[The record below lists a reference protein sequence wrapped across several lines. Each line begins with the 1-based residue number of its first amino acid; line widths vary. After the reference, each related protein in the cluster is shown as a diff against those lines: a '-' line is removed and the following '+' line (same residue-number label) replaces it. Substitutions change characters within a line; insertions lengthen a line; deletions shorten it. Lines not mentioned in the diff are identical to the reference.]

1 MDRKQEYRDR
11 GVSLL
16 DRSKGGW
23 ARLRT
28 SALPLRVRQILHPLA
43 VPLLALAFIAC
54 AAQESR
60 APRAYDQRQAEEM
73 FSTGYHD
80 ISDIF
85 IEERKISTLAMAGL
99 EGLSDIDPALEIKR
113 VGSLVAVEIDGVPV
127 GRYIA
132 PEANDADGWADIT
145 VAALSGGRSFS
156 VALGEADAERIYDAV
171 FGGMVSEL
179 DAYSR
184 YSGLEEAQENR
195 ASRDGFGGI
204 GVRIDVVDEGVKV
217 ISVMDDTPADVAGL
231 LGDDLIV
238 RIENESAAG
247 LSQRRAVRRLRGPIG
262 TKVRL
267 TVNRPGRPET
277 LEIKV
282 TRAHI
287 VPQTVE
293 FRAEGK
299 IAYFRVSS
307 FNQSTAQN
315 LEQMI
320 RQAREQMGPELD
332 GMIIDLR
339 DNPGGLLDQAVDVAD
354 LFVASG
360 RIVSTHGR
368 HPDSHQYFDAHA
380 DIPAG
385 EVPVAILINHGSASA
400 SEIVAAA
407 LQDVGRAV
415 VIGSNSYG
423 KGTVQTVLRLPNEGE
438 LTLTWAQFH
447 APSGYGLQGRGV
459 LPDICTSQERVTSA
473 DDVFG
478 LLRSGEMPIAYAT
491 RVRNVDSEDL
501 VGLEHLRAA
510 CPGREG
516 DNEIDMKVA
525 RRLLTTPELYAR
537 ALGGSPNG
545 PGRSNEARRGAL
557 SAKVGCGG
565 AGDAFC

>member
-1 MDRKQEYRDR
+1 M
-11 GVSLL
+11 GVSSSNVPKG
-16 DRSKGGW
+16 DRIG
-23 ARLRT
+23 LRT
-28 SALPLRVRQILHPLA
+28 SPLPSSGRRILHRLA
-43 VPLLALAFIAC
+43 VPLLAFAIIAC
-54 AAQESR
+54 AAEESR

-85 IEERKISTLAMAGL
+85 IEEREISALAMAGL
-99 EGLSDIDPALEIKR
+99 DGLSDIDPTVEIKR
-113 VGSLVAVEIDGVPV
+113 VGSLVAVEVDGVSA
-127 GRYIA
+127 GRHIA
-132 PEANDADGWADIT
+132 PAANDADGWAEIT
-145 VAALSGGRSFS
+145 VAALGESRSFS

-179 DAYSR
+179 DSYSR
-184 YSGLEEAQENR
+184 YSGLEEARENR

-204 GVRIDVVDEGVKV
+204 GVRIDVIDEGIKV
-217 ISVMDDTPADVAGL
+217 VSVMERTPAALAGL
-231 LGDDLIV
+231 MDDDLIV
-238 RIENESAAG
+238 RIGDEPAAG
-247 LSQRRAVRRLRGPIG
+247 LTQRRAVRRLRGRIG
-262 TKVRL
+262 TMVRL
-267 TVNRPGRPET
+267 TVDRTNQAEA
-277 LEIKV
+277 LEIIV

-320 RQAREQMGPELD
+320 RQARGQMVPEL
-332 GMIIDLR
+332 GGIIVDLR
-339 DNPGGLLDQAVDVAD
+339 DNPGGLLDQAVEVAD
-354 LFVASG
+354 LFVANG

-368 HPDSHQYFDAHA
+368 HPDSHQYFDAQA
-380 DIPAG
+380 DFTAG
-385 EVPVAILINHGSASA
+385 QVPVAVLINRGSASA

-473 DDVFG
+473 NDVFG
-478 LLRSGEMPIAYAT
+478 MLRSGQMPIAYAT
-491 RVRNVDSEDL
+491 RTRNVDPKDL
-501 VGLEHLRAA
+501 TALEHLRAA

-516 DNEIDMKVA
+516 DNEIDLKVA

-537 ALGGSPNG
+537 ALGGPPRGSG
-545 PGRSNEARRGAL
+545 SSNEARRGAL
-557 SAKVGCGG
+557 SAKVGCGE
-565 AGDAFC
+565 AGREFC

>member
-1 MDRKQEYRDR
+1 M
-11 GVSLL
+11 GVSPNDLPEGGRPGP
-16 DRSKGGW
+16 RSPAVAPRGRRVLH
-23 ARLRT
+23 RL
-28 SALPLRVRQILHPLA
+28 AA
-43 VPLLALAFIAC
+43 PLLAFAVIAC

-85 IEERKISTLAMAGL
+85 IEEREISALAMAGL
-99 EGLSDIDPALEIKR
+99 DGLSDIDPAVEIKR
-113 VGSLVAVEIDGVPV
+113 VGSLVAVEVDGVSA
-127 GRYIA
+127 GRHIA

-145 VAALSGGRSFS
+145 VAALSESRSFS

-179 DAYSR
+179 DSYSR
-184 YSGLEEAQENR
+184 YSGLEEARENR

-204 GVRIDVVDEGVKV
+204 GVRINVVDEGIMVL
-217 ISVMDDTPADVAGL
+217 SVMDGTPADLAGL

-238 RIENESAAG
+238 RIEDEPAAG

-262 TKVRL
+262 TRVRL
-267 TVNRPGRPET
+267 TVNRPGRPEPLAIT
-277 LEIKV
+277 V
-282 TRAHI
+282 TRSHI

-307 FNQSTAQN
+307 FNQNTAQN
-315 LEQMI
+315 LEQKI
-320 RQAREQMGPELD
+320 GQAREQMGPELG
-332 GMIIDLR
+332 GMIVDLR

-354 LFVASG
+354 LFVAGG

-368 HPDSHQYFDAHA
+368 HPDSHQYFDARA
-380 DIPAG
+380 DFVAG
-385 EVPVAILINHGSASA
+385 QVPVAVLINGGSASA

-415 VIGSNSYG
+415 VIGSSSYG

-478 LLRSGEMPIAYAT
+478 LLRSGQMPIAYET
-491 RVRNVDSEDL
+491 RNRNVDPEDL
-501 VGLEHLRAA
+501 VALEHLRAA

-516 DNEIDMKVA
+516 DNEIDMTVA
-525 RRLLTTPELYAR
+525 SRLLTTPELYAR

-545 PGRSNEARRGAL
+545 PGSSDEARRGAL
-557 SAKVGCGG
+557 SAKAGCGG
-565 AGDAFC
+565 AGTGFC

>member
-1 MDRKQEYRDR
+1 M
-11 GVSLL
+11 GVSLI
-16 DRSKGGW
+16 DHPEGG
-23 ARLRT
+23 RT
-28 SALPLRVRQILHPLA
+28 RPRTWALPPRVRQILHPLA
-43 VPLLALAFIAC
+43 VSLLTLAFIAC
-54 AAQESR
+54 STQESR

-73 FSTGYHD
+73 FSSGYHD

-113 VGSLVAVEIDGVPV
+113 VGSLVAVEVDGVPA

-204 GVRIDVVDEGVKV
+204 GVRIDVVDEGVRV
-217 ISVMDDTPADVAGL
+217 ISVMDGTPADVAGL

-238 RIENESAAG
+238 RIEDETAAG
-247 LSQRRAVRRLRGPIG
+247 LSQRLAVRRLRGPIG

-267 TVNRPGRPET
+267 TVSRPGRPEG
-277 LEIKV
+277 LEITV

-320 RQAREQMGPELD
+320 RQAREQMGPELS

-368 HPDSHQYFDAHA
+368 HPDSHQYFDAQA
-380 DIPAG
+380 NIPAG
-385 EVPVAILINHGSASA
+385 EVPVAILINRGSASA

-423 KGTVQTVLRLPNEGE
+423 KGTVQTVLRLPNQGE

-473 DDVFG
+473 DDVFD

-501 VGLEHLRAA
+501 AALEHLRAI

-525 RRLLTTPELYAR
+525 RHLLTTPELYDR
-537 ALGGSPNG
+537 ALGRSPGG
-545 PGRSNEARRGAL
+545 PGSSNLARRGAL

-565 AGDAFC
+565 AGNRLC

>member
-1 MDRKQEYRDR
+1 M
-11 GVSLL
+11 GLSLNDL
-16 DRSKGGW
+16 HDGG
-23 ARLRT
+23 RTRPRT
-28 SALPLRVRQILHPLA
+28 SPLPQRVRRILHRLA
-43 VPLLALAFIAC
+43 VPLLAFAFISC

-73 FSTGYHD
+73 FSTGYYD

-85 IEERKISTLAMAGL
+85 IEEREISALAMAGL
-99 EGLSDIDPALEIKR
+99 EGLSHIDPAIEIKR
-113 VGSLVAVEIDGVPV
+113 IGSLVAMEVDGVPA
-127 GRYIA
+127 GRHIA

-145 VAALSGGRSFS
+145 VAALSDGRKFS

-204 GVRIDVVDEGVKV
+204 GVRIDVIDEGVKV
-217 ISVMDDTPADVAGL
+217 LSVMDGTPADLAGL
-231 LGDDLIV
+231 LDDDLIV
-238 RIENESAAG
+238 QIGDEPAAG

-267 TVNRPGRPET
+267 TVKRPGRTEA
-277 LEIKV
+277 LEIAV
-282 TRAHI
+282 TRSHI
-287 VPQTVE
+287 VPETVE

-299 IAYFRVSS
+299 IAYFRVSG
-307 FNQSTAQN
+307 FNQSTAEN
-315 LEQMI
+315 LEQRI
-320 RQAREQMGPELD
+320 RQAKEQMGPELG
-332 GMIIDLR
+332 GMIVDLR

-354 LFVASG
+354 LFVAGG

-368 HPDSHQYFDAHA
+368 HPDSHQYFDAQA
-380 DIPAG
+380 DFPAG
-385 EVPVAILINHGSASA
+385 EIPVAVLINSGSASA

-478 LLRSGEMPIAYAT
+478 LLQSGQMPIAYAT
-491 RVRNVDSEDL
+491 RIRNVDSKDL

-525 RRLLTTPELYAR
+525 LHLLTTPELYAR
-537 ALGGSPNG
+537 ALGESPGG
-545 PGRSNEARRGAL
+545 PGSGNEARRGAL
-557 SAKVGCGG
+557 SAKVGCGESG
-565 AGDAFC
+565 NGSC